1 MAERESADLG
11 AVLTERFGG
20 EDDVI
25 YETSAPGR
33 VNLLGGHTDYNDG
46 FVLPVAI
53 DRRTGVAVRPRT
65 DSADGNDPSDRTV
78 RVRSIN
84 VGETRTFSLDSPT
97 NEESWADY
105 VEGVARLLAEDAS
118 NPRGFDMV
126 VGGDVPM
133 GGGLSSSA
141 SLELAVATALNEVW
155 DLGKSTAELADRC
168 WRAEREFVGVE
179 CGIMDQFV
187 VALGERNRALFIDCR
202 MREYDRY
209 CLNDDVR
216 VVVTN
221 TNVKHELVDSAY
233 NERVSQCREAVER
246 LDESLSEDVT
256 SLRDVSVAEFEEAKG
271 TLPETVRKRCEHVV
285 YENERVWE
293 AAAAMESGDMRR
305 VGELM
310 GETHRSL
317 RDLYE
322 VSCEEL
328 DFVVETAETL
338 DAELGSRMTGAG
350 FGGCVVSLVRA
361 DSVEPFVEAVRTAYV
376 AETDIEPDVFPCAV
390 AEGCRVDDRPSN

>member
-1 MAERESADLG
+1 MDDSELADLG
-11 AVLTERFGG
+11 PVLTERFVG
-20 EDDVI
+20 E
-25 YETSAPGR
+25 ETDIHRASAPGR

-65 DSADGNDPSDRTV
+65 DRTV
-78 RVRSIN
+78 RVHSTN

-97 NEESWADY
+97 TEESWLDY

-118 NPRGFDMV
+118 EPNGFDLV

-155 DLGKSTAELADRC
+155 NLGKPPVELADC
-168 WRAEREFVGVE
+168 SWRAEREFVGVE

-187 VALGERNRALFIDCR
+187 VALGERDRALFLDCR
-202 MREYDRY
+202 TREYDRY
-209 CLNDDVR
+209 RLDGDVR

-221 TNVKHELVDSAY
+221 TNVEHELVDSAY
-233 NERVSQCREAVER
+233 NERVSQCREAVEL
-246 LDESLSEDVT
+246 LDESLSDDVR
-256 SLRDVSVAEFEEAKG
+256 SLRDVSVAEFESVKA
-271 TLPETVRKRCEHVV
+271 TLPETIRKRSEHVV
-285 YENERVWE
+285 YENERVRE
-293 AAAAMESGDMRR
+293 AATAIETGNMRR

-328 DFVVETAETL
+328 DFVVETAETV

-361 DSVEPFVEAVRTAYV
+361 DSVESFAETVRAAYV
-376 AETDIEPDVFPCAV
+376 EETGIEPDIFPCAV
-390 AEGCRVDDRPSN
+390 ADGCRVEDDE

>member
-1 MAERESADLG
+1 MAESESTDLG
-11 AVLTERFGG
+11 AVLTEHFGSEG
-20 EDDVI
+20 DEI
-25 YETSAPGR
+25 YRASAPGR

-53 DRRTGVAVRPRT
+53 DRRTGVAVRPQA
-65 DSADGNDPSDRTV
+65 DSPDSFDPSDRTV
-78 RVRSIN
+78 RVYSTN
-84 VGETRTFSLDSPT
+84 VGETRTFSLDST
-97 NEESWADY
+97 TEGSWADY

-126 VGGDVPM
+126 VRGDVPM

-141 SLELAVATALNEVW
+141 SLELAVATALNEMW
-155 DLGKSTAELADRC
+155 DLEKPAAELADRC

-187 VALGERNRALFIDCR
+187 VALGERNRALFLDCR
-202 MREYDRY
+202 TREYDRY
-209 CLNDDVR
+209 RLDDDVR

-221 TNVKHELVDSAY
+221 TNVEHELVDSAY
-233 NERVSQCREAVER
+233 NERVSQCREAVEL
-246 LDESLSEDVT
+246 LDEALSEDVT
-256 SLRDVSVAEFEEAKG
+256 SLRDVSVAEFKKVKG

-285 YENERVWE
+285 YENERVRE
-293 AAAAMESGDMRR
+293 AATAMETGDMRR

-310 GETHRSL
+310 GKTHRSL

-328 DFVVETAETL
+328 DFVVETAEAV
-338 DAELGSRMTGAG
+338 DSELGSRMTGAG
-350 FGGCVVSLVRA
+350 FGGCVASLVRA
-361 DSVEPFVEAVRTAYV
+361 DAVESFAETVRTAYV
-376 AETDIEPDVFPCAV
+376 DETGIEPDIFPCAV
-390 AEGCRVDDRPSN
+390 AEGCRVEGRPSN